1 MSSLMYPKG
10 DAFPTVVADKI
21 WFLQMA
27 HYSAPEVASR
37 LVYLTDI
44 ANAARRP
51 DLYKNDRNVFVC
63 RSVLP
68 GTVEDYR
75 VFLSR
80 NREFWLLY
88 HNQSGLEWLPSQL
101 WEDGWKLEYQGQDS
115 DRILFR
121 VRR

>member
-1 MSSLMYPKG
+1 
-10 DAFPTVVADKI
+10 
-21 WFLQMA
+21 
-27 HYSAPEVASR
+27 
-37 LVYLTDI
+37 
-44 ANAARRP
+44 
-51 DLYKNDRNVFVC
+51 
-63 RSVLP
+63 
-68 GTVEDYR
+68 VEDYR